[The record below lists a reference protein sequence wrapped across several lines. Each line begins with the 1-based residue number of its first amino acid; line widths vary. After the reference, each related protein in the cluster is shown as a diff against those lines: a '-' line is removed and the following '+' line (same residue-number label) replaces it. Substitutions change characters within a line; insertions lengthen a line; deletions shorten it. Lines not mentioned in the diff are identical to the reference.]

1 MIKNKKAQIKSKKT
15 KTFFRPRKSQKD
27 FLDPEIQRISWPL
40 QSFGSA
46 KAQIKMQEMAFVLL
60 ALAILAIIALI
71 FFIRFQ
77 SANIAKIG
85 ESAKQET
92 AMSLLDKIASLQE
105 LRCSQGEICLDE
117 DKVNIA
123 KDKNLGNLFQGLAKV
138 EVRGIYPTSSDIVI
152 YQSGAVNQSYST
164 FVNLCEQKPGGWDCG
179 IALLEVGIKA

>member
-1 MIKNKKAQIKSKKT
+1 MIKNK
-15 KTFFRPRKSQKD
+15 
-27 FLDPEIQRISWPL
+27 
-40 QSFGSA
+40 

-60 ALAILAIIALI
+60 ALAVLAVIALV

-92 AMSLLDKIASLQE
+92 AMSLLDRIASMQE
-105 LRCSQGEICLDE
+105 LKCSEGEICLDE

-138 EVRGIYPTSSDIVI
+138 EIREIYPASNDIVI